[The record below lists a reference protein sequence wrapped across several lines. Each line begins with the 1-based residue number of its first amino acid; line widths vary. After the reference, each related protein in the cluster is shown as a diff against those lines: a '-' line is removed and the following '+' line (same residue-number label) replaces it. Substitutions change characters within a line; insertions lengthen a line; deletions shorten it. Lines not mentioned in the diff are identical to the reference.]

1 MKEQRPLDL
10 ETYFAAVQDP
20 RIERTKLH
28 KLLDI
33 IIIAIC
39 GVICGA
45 EGWAEI
51 EEFGKEKEEWL
62 KTILELPNGIPSHDT
77 FGRVFARI
85 DPVQFEACFLE
96 WVQSL
101 VESIEGVIAIDGKTL
116 RRSHDKT
123 NGKKA
128 LHMVSAWA
136 AENRLVLAQVAVE
149 KKSNEITAIPL
160 LLRQLSLSGCIVT
173 IDAMG
178 TQKEIVKQIV
188 NDDGDYVLALK
199 NNHSTLRKAV
209 EQTFAT
215 ALTEE
220 SRERQPHF
228 YETVEKGHGR
238 IEIRRYWMIDDRE
251 TIARLN
257 PKGVWE
263 GLCSIGMV
271 QSERRIGDKVTKEIR
286 YYIMSLEEKIQT
298 FAYAVRSHWGIE
310 NRVHWVLDIAFR
322 EDDSRVRTGHA
333 DHNLA
338 VLRHIALNLLR
349 QETTAKVGIKT
360 KRRNRWLG
368 QRVPSQSFRLS
379 KLRCDC
385 PASLTGRR
393 SIITS

>member
-1 MKEQRPLDL
+1 MKEQHPLDL
-10 ETYFAAVQDP
+10 ETYFAAVEDP
-20 RIERTKLH
+20 RVERTKLH

-62 KTILELPNGIPSHDT
+62 GTILELPNGIPSHDT
-77 FGRVFARI
+77 FGRVFARL
-85 DPVQFEACFLE
+85 DPVQFEACFFD

-101 VESIEGVIAIDGKTL
+101 TESIEGVIAIDGKTL

-136 AENRLVLAQVAVE
+136 AENRLVLAQVAVK
-149 KKSNEITAIPL
+149 KKSNEITAIPV

-178 TQKEIVKQIV
+178 TQKDITKHIVD
-188 NDDGDYVLALK
+188 DDGDYVLALK
-199 NNHSTLRKAV
+199 NNHATLRKAV
-209 EQTFAT
+209 EQIFAPT
-215 ALTEE
+215 LANELPQI
-220 SRERQPHF
+220 QPHF
-228 YETVEKGHGR
+228 SETVEKGHGR
-238 IEIRRYWMIDDRE
+238 TEVRRYWKIDDE
-251 TIARLN
+251 EIMMQIN
-257 PKGVWE
+257 PKGEWK
-263 GLCSIGMV
+263 GLRSIGLV
-271 QSERRIGDKVTKEIR
+271 QSERTIGQKVTQEIR
-286 YYIMSLEEKIQT
+286 YYIISFQEKIQT
-298 FAYAVRSHWGIE
+298 FASAVRSHWGIE
-310 NRVHWVLDIAFR
+310 NSVHWVLDIAFR

-349 QETTAKVGIKT
+349 QEKTAKVGIKT
-360 KRRNRWLG
+360 KRLKAGWGNEYLLKVLG
-368 QRVPSQSFRLS
+368 FQN
-379 KLRCDC
+379 
-385 PASLTGRR
+385 
-393 SIITS
+393 